1 MGMLI
6 HNDDHLEPI
15 ELGLHFEVQGYYRLE
30 KAKVD
35 AEGNEI
41 AGTREVAADW
51 FPNLI
56 LDNGLDLM
64 GNSAFLNACQTG
76 SGSATPTVTDTALQS
91 RIAGSTT
98 IQANLYGTNNTA
110 TPYYGWRRKTYRFL
124 AGTSTGNVSELGVG
138 PNPTGPVM
146 SRALVL
152 DSGGNP
158 TTITILS
165 DEVLDVIYEFRLYVP
180 TSDNTGSITLTT
192 EGSTHTWVAGPIDV
206 DAAQNTSWDYDL
218 GGAFAFSAAGAYYT
232 GGVFESNTRLAVT
245 GSGSGAGTYSLTHT
259 AYVNGTR
266 YRACTLFL
274 DLNNGNFTTGLGS
287 FQASGTFGAYQFTFS
302 PKIAKIE
309 TKKLTINFRISWARK
324 VL

>member
-1 MGMLI
+1 MGKMTK
-6 HNDDHLEPI
+6 HDDMEPI
-15 ELGLHFEVQGYYRLE
+15 NIGLHFEVQGYYRLE

-35 AEGNEI
+35 ANGDEI
-41 AGTREVAADW
+41 PGTREVAADW

-64 GNSAFLNACQTG
+64 GNSNFLNACQTG
-76 SGSATPTVTDTALQS
+76 SGSATPVVTDTILQN

-98 IQANLYGTNNTA
+98 IQADSYGTNNTV

-124 AGTSTGNVSELGVG
+124 AGVTTGNVSELGIG
-138 PNPTGPVM
+138 PATTGPVM

-180 TSDNTGSITLTT
+180 MTDNTGSITLTT
-192 EGSTHTWVAGPIDV
+192 EGSTHTWVAGAIDV
-206 DAAQNTSWDYDL
+206 EAAQNTSWDYNL
-218 GGAFAFSAAGAYYT
+218 GNAFAFSSAGAYYT
-232 GGVFESNTRLAVT
+232 GGVFESNVRLALT
-245 GSGSGAGTYSLTHT
+245 ASGTSSGSFSLTHT

-266 YRACTLFL
+266 YRSCQLFL
-274 DLNNGNFTTGLGS
+274 DLNNGNFATGLGS

-302 PKIAKIE
+302 PKIAKVA